1 MKYLLCYT
9 ERYDDDKNVKVES
22 EDFDD
27 LANAVARY
35 TLMCAGRDN
44 VVLAELG
51 ENGGRIISQFARERC
66 DDESGCVPSVFIK

>member
-1 MKYLLCYT
+1 MKYLLCYA
-9 ERYDDDKNVKVES
+9 ERYDEGANVKVES

-27 LANAVARY
+27 FASAVVRY

-44 VVLAELG
+44 VVLAETD
-51 ENGGRIISQFARERC
+51 GGRIISQFSREKC